1 MTDHFGWN
9 PMVCAALRSG
19 WNGHIFLVW
28 SNNMKAPSLKELQA
42 FHHPPLPLHST
53 LVYSILTTK

>member
-1 MTDHFGWN
+1 
-9 PMVCAALRSG
+9 MVCAALRSG